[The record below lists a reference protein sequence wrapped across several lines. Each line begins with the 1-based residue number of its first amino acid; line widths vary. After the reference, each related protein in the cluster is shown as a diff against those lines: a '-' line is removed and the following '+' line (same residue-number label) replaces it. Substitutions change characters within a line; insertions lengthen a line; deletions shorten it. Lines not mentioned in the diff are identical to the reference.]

1 MRYSLIPVLWCLTLA
16 GSALATAP
24 AGAAVYPQS
33 QVLPAQ
39 TIQQFLANPSALLE
53 QYPSGGPAMIK
64 AVEDLAG
71 SDPGTLA
78 ALIGL
83 LSQANTDQAAAIGD
97 ALGQIALNAVNT
109 DPDFANQIQTMVVQS
124 NNISAEVAFS
134 AVVGGK
140 LKLTAATTGI
150 GGGAETSTSSTGGGS
165 VGGGT
170 NFAAFTTSHG
180 NVPNGFSTTA
190 FGGSSG
196 GGSGCAACASVSPA
210 SQ

>member
-16 GSALATAP
+16 GSALAIAP
-24 AGAAVYPQS
+24 AGAALYPQS
-33 QVLPAQ
+33 QVLAAQ

-53 QYPSGGPAMIK
+53 QYPNGGPAMIK
-64 AVEDLAG
+64 AVEDLTG

-83 LSQANTDQAAAIGD
+83 LSQANTDQATAIGD
-97 ALGQIALNAVNT
+97 ALGQIALKAVDT

-165 VGGGT
+165 VSGGS
-170 NFAAFTTSHG
+170 NFAAFTTS
-180 NVPNGFSTTA
+180 NVQNGFSTTA
-190 FGGSSG
+190 FSGGSG
-196 GGSGCAACASVSPA
+196 GGPGCAAACASVSPA